1 MPTGDTSNPDGPGPD
16 GTSSRRSSP
25 LADFLR
31 AESSSAILLA
41 GGAVAALIWANSPWQ
56 SSYFSLWSR
65 EFGIKAGGLSLSFDV
80 RHWINDGLMTLFFL
94 VAGLEIKREL
104 TKGHLSTLRA
114 AMLPCIAAAGGMLIP
129 ALIYLSI
136 AGSVEPRGWAI
147 PVATDIALALGALS
161 VAGRRVPASGRV
173 FLLALAI
180 VDDIGGIIIIAVVY
194 SSGVSPLWFAVA
206 CVSVIAT
213 LVLQRT
219 PIQSPAP
226 YVALGICLWLALHEA
241 GIHPTIAGVV
251 MGLLTPMTPHR
262 TASKSPDAITIVEWL
277 QHGLHRWTSILVVP
291 LFALAN
297 SGITI
302 SAEGLSQAVRSPFTW
317 GIFLGLFVGKP
328 IGISIATGLT
338 VRSGKS
344 DMPTGLSRLQ
354 MVGVGSAA
362 GIGFTVAMFITE
374 LALSDAGDIAQAKIA
389 ILAASLL
396 SAAVS
401 VVVLRGVSSPAN
413 S

>member
-1 MPTGDTSNPDGPGPD
+1 MTCVVERGEEFVHGSWAERVANLRPIECDANSTRVDTSVISDVGEVEAGYLLPCRHIEQLRDRDSPSGVRHPFSVAAILPRSDAVEYSRVLVVRAHGSPAALARMMPTGDTSNPDGPGPD
-16 GTSSRRSSP
+16 GTSNRRSSP

-129 ALIYLSI
+129 ALIYFSI

-291 LFALAN
+291 LFRP
-297 SGITI
+297 S
-302 SAEGLSQAVRSPFTW
+302 EQWYRDF
-317 GIFLGLFVGKP
+317 
-328 IGISIATGLT
+328 
-338 VRSGKS
+338 R
-344 DMPTGLSRLQ
+344 R
-354 MVGVGSAA
+354 
-362 GIGFTVAMFITE
+362 
-374 LALSDAGDIAQAKIA
+374 
-389 ILAASLL
+389 
-396 SAAVS
+396 
-401 VVVLRGVSSPAN
+401 
-413 S
+413 